1 MKFLAVLSNDQPKPK
16 NLAEQAKWEVPAL
29 RWADLSADGYGVSL
43 LNDCKYGYDSQP
55 DQLRLTLLRSPSWPN
70 PDADKGFH
78 QFTYALY
85 PHSGSWQQAHTVR
98 RGYELNLPL
107 QVMLLPAIS
116 SAKSCQM
123 PSVGSLL
130 DLSAENLILMAF
142 KQSEDEPQ
150 QWILRCYECHGETAQ
165 LSLQSDLGLS
175 LVDSVDLLELGSV
188 QLPEQILNEQFFKIE
203 PWKIASLTVTSTA
216 NFKSS

>member
-1 MKFLAVLSNDQPKPK
+1 MKFLAVLSNDQPNLK
-16 NLAEQAKWEVPAL
+16 NPAEQAKWEVPAL

-55 DQLRLTLLRSPSWPN
+55 NQLRLTLLRSPSWPN

-107 QVMLLPAIS
+107 QVMLFPAIS
-116 SAKSCQM
+116 SAKSYQM

-130 DLSAENLILMAF
+130 DFVSTQIKFNGV
-142 KQSEDEPQ
+142 EPHT
-150 QWILRCYECHGETAQ
+150 R
-165 LSLQSDLGLS
+165 
-175 LVDSVDLLELGSV
+175 
-188 QLPEQILNEQFFKIE
+188 
-203 PWKIASLTVTSTA
+203 
-216 NFKSS
+216 